1 MVVVSLGF
9 SDARYPRLAGELF
22 EDEQHLR
29 WAAEDWGHLVHD
41 RPRAVLRPGSVSDI
55 RAMARFAAERGIPF
69 VPRAQGH
76 SSGGQ
81 AQAKNGIVVDM
92 RGLNGIDAVQS
103 EHVVVGA
110 GARWSEVLRATLS
123 HGLTPPVLT
132 DYLELSVGGTL
143 SVGGIGGTSHRSG
156 LQTDNVA
163 ELEIVTEE
171 DELRTCS
178 RTRDSDLFD
187 AVLGGRGRHGTIIRA
202 TLRLIPAKTC
212 TRRYKLYYRELSPLL
227 ADQCLLVEDGRFDH
241 IEGHARF
248 ADSGEW
254 IYAMVLATHFD
265 PGEEPDDAA
274 LLGRLGHESAEIDDM
289 GCFDFLNQMED
300 DEAYLRSTGA
310 WEQPHPWLDLMLP
323 GSAAEDFIVETMR
336 KLVLDDIGESGL
348 VLFYPFHTRV
358 ITTPRV
364 RVPAEPRAFLFSL
377 LRTAPHDEVVV
388 SRLVESNRE
397 LRQRALSLGG
407 TVYLEHAE
415 SP

>member
-1 MVVVSLGF
+1 MTVASLG

-22 EDEQHLR
+22 DDEQHLR
-29 WAAEDWGHLVHD
+29 WASEDWGHLVHD
-41 RPRAVLRPGSVSDI
+41 RPRAVLRPEGVSDI

-81 AQAKNGIVVDM
+81 AQAENGIVVDM
-92 RGLNGIDAVQS
+92 RGLNGTHAVAGD
-103 EHVVVGA
+103 HVVVGA
-110 GARWSEVLRATLS
+110 GARWSEVLRATLPE
-123 HGLTPPVLT
+123 GLTPPVLT

-143 SVGGIGGTSHRSG
+143 SVGGIGGATHHHG
-156 LQTDNVA
+156 LQTDNVL
-163 ELEIVTEE
+163 ELEIVTG
-171 DELRTCS
+171 DGELRTCS

-202 TLRLIPAKTC
+202 TLRLIPAKTR
-212 TRRYKLYYRELSPLL
+212 TRRYKLYYRELDTLL

-241 IEGHARF
+241 LEAHARF
-248 ADSGEW
+248 DDGGEW
-254 IYAMVLATHFD
+254 VYAMVVATHFD
-265 PGEEPDDAA
+265 PGREPDDAA
-274 LLGRLGHESAEIDDM
+274 LVGHLGHESVEIDDS
-289 GCFDFLNQMED
+289 GYFDFLNQMEE

-310 WEQPHPWLDLMLP
+310 WDQPHPWLDLMLP
-323 GSAAEDFIVETMR
+323 GSVAEDFIVETMR
-336 KLVLDDIGESGL
+336 ELVVDDIGESGL

-358 ITTPRV
+358 IRTPRV

-397 LRQRALSLGG
+397 LRQRVVSLGG

-415 SP
+415 SR